1 MGGQK
6 TTSTNDYGF
15 FQKPT
20 WQGLQDFQAWRP
32 ERDPGIAPRFNRQRQ
47 DFIGSFNAPTGAYAT
62 PELTANMMRAGLEGI
77 GQQEGQAYRDEMFDY
92 NKQRGGQLGQIAVLT
107 APECA
112 QTKRTQKTGGGLGGF
127 LGGLLTTGLSFI

>member
-32 ERDPGIAPRFNRQRQ
+32 ERDPGIARASTGSARISLARLTRQR
-47 DFIGSFNAPTGAYAT
+47 GVYAT

-92 NKQRGGQLGQIAVLT
+92 NKQRGGQFGQIAGLT
-107 APECA
+107 APEFA
-112 QTKRTQKTGGGLGGF
+112 QTKGTQKSGGG
-127 LGGLLTTGLSFI
+127 SAVS

>member
-32 ERDPGIAPRFNRQRQ
+32 ERSALPALQPAAGLPLARLTRQRERMQ
-47 DFIGSFNAPTGAYAT
+47 RQNSRRYDA
-62 PELTANMMRAGLEGI
+62 MRAGLEGI
-77 GQQEGQAYRDEMFDY
+77 SQQEGQAYRDEMFD
-92 NKQRGGQLGQIAVLT
+92 A
-107 APECA
+107 
-112 QTKRTQKTGGGLGGF
+112 
-127 LGGLLTTGLSFI
+127 TTSSAAGSLVRLQD